1 MLLHGV
7 FRRSLSDGKMQIAT
21 KNALCKNAGAL
32 FFCQSEKFGKQFVF
46 ARFFHTV
53 AMFFVLLGCVGSH
66 FFSISASGRFD
77 VVFLHHYVYVRAFNK
92 LQ

>member
-1 MLLHGV
+1 
-7 FRRSLSDGKMQIAT
+7 MQAH
-21 KNALCKNAGAL
+21 C
-32 FFCQSEKFGKQFVF
+32 FCQSGKFGKQFFF

-77 VVFLHHYVYVRAFNK
+77 VVFLHHNVYVRAFNK

>member
-32 FFCQSEKFGKQFVF
+32 FLSVGEIWQTICF

-53 AMFFVLLGCVGSH
+53 AMFFVLLGCIGSH
-66 FFSISASGRFD
+66 FFSILASGRFD
-77 VVFLHHYVYVRAFNK
+77 VVFLHHNVYVRAFNK